1 MRSEASTAV
10 PAVKITAAQ
19 HAPEGHS
26 AGESSTYSPDRP
38 LRIRVAA
45 RHKSVLKPGPM
56 PSSSKPFASIAII
69 GNTRDAR
76 VVETLQ
82 ILAAHLHSRAR
93 RILVDA
99 ATDVDYNG
107 VPVERFPEAD
117 LSGLVDLMV
126 AVGGD
131 GSMLHAARLAAPR
144 NVPVLGINRGRL
156 GFLADITPNDLAP
169 HVDAILAGRY
179 FADRRAMLLAT
190 LSSEGVPDRHCH
202 GLNDVVLQKWQTGR
216 ILDFETYIDD
226 RYVNTHGGDGLV
238 IATATGSTAYALS
251 CGGPILYPGL
261 DAVVLAPICPHTL
274 SDRPIVVRSDSVIEV
289 RLLERPDSNAQ
300 VTCDGVSLGALS
312 QGDRLIVRPGQSRV
326 TLLHPAD
333 HDYYRLLRSKL
344 RWGRG
349 DRTSPYQT
357 PE

>member
-1 MRSEASTAV
+1 MAGRHESVLQTAPM
-10 PAVKITAAQ
+10 PA
-19 HAPEGHS
+19 APE
-26 AGESSTYSPDRP
+26 
-38 LRIRVAA
+38 
-45 RHKSVLKPGPM
+45 
-56 PSSSKPFASIAII
+56 PFQTIAII

-76 VVETLQ
+76 VVESLQ
-82 ILAAHLHSRAR
+82 VLAVHLHSRGR
-93 RILVDA
+93 RVLVDA
-99 ATDVDYNG
+99 ATSVDYREAK
-107 VPVERFPEAD
+107 VERLAESELCAQAD
-117 LSGLVDLMV
+117 LLI

-144 NVPVLGINRGRL
+144 TIPVLGINRGRL
-156 GFLADITPNDLAP
+156 GFLADIGPAELTTR
-169 HVDAILAGRY
+169 VDEILAGRY
-179 FADRRAMLLAT
+179 VSDRRAMLQAT
-190 LSSEGVPDRHCH
+190 LISPGVPDRHCN

-216 ILDFETYIDD
+216 ILDFETYIDG

-274 SDRPIVVRSDSVIEV
+274 SDRPIVVRSSSVIEV
-289 RLLERPDSNAQ
+289 RLLDRPDSNGQ

-312 QGDRLIVRPGQSRV
+312 QGDRLIVEPAAENV

-333 HDYYRLLRSKL
+333 HDYYRTLRSKL

-349 DRTSPYQT
+349 DRTAPYPT
-357 PE
+357 SE